1 MTLAHVAG
9 YATVQ
14 ADPDEAHVS
23 LHVAVVSDT
32 GAEDAYRRFTVALGR
47 ARALLDRVGVEHWAD
62 APESWTAREGDH
74 QERHYR
80 CGGRVRVK
88 FTDLSQVGPLAA
100 ELLADPDIN
109 VSDVRWDV
117 STRRDLAR
125 QARVAAI
132 SSARAV
138 ADDYAAALGKQVD
151 DVESVSD
158 TRISEAGGP
167 AYQASR
173 DFANEGLSGLPALE
187 LTQPRPLTIEGAVN
201 VTFRLIPTHT

>member
-9 YATVQ
+9 YATVE

-23 LHVAVVSDT
+23 LHVAGVSDT
-32 GAEDAYRRFTVALGR
+32 GAEDAYRRYTVALAR
-47 ARALLDRVGVEHWAD
+47 ARALLDQDGVEHWPGG
-62 APESWTAREGDH
+62 PESWTEREGND
-74 QERHYR
+74 QERYR

-88 FTDLSQVGPLAA
+88 ITDLSQLGPLAA
-100 ELLADPDIN
+100 ECLADPDIN
-109 VSDVRWDV
+109 VSGVRWDV
-117 STRRDLAR
+117 STRRELAR

-158 TRISEAGGP
+158 TGISEAGGL
-167 AYQASR
+167 AYPASR
-173 DFANEGLSGLPALE
+173 DLAADGLSGLPALE
-187 LTQPRPLTIEGAVN
+187 LTAPRSLTIEGAVN
-201 VTFRLIPTHT
+201 VTFRLLPIHT

>member
-9 YATVQ
+9 HATVE

-23 LHVAVVSDT
+23 LHVVVVSDT
-32 GAEDAYRRFTVALGR
+32 GAEDAYRRFTVALAR
-47 ARALLDRVGVEHWAD
+47 ARALLDQVGVEHWAD

-74 QERHYR
+74 QERYG

-88 FTDLSQVGPLAA
+88 ITDLSQVGPLAA
-100 ELLADPDIN
+100 EFLADPNIN

-158 TRISEAGGP
+158 TGISKAGGQAYP
-167 AYQASR
+167 AGRDVAS
-173 DFANEGLSGLPALE
+173 EGLSGLPALE

-201 VTFRLIPTHT
+201 VTFRLLPTHT